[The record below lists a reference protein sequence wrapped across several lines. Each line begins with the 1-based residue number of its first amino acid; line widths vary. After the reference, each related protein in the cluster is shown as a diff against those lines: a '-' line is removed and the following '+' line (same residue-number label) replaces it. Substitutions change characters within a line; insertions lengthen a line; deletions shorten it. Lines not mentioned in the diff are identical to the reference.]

1 MRRHSEHYH
10 SGILRKL
17 LLVNLLIIVAF
28 SMIAL
33 SVVLSFRNIGSFSGT
48 IINKDVNE
56 VVKNAQLGRD
66 LGVVFAESDLLLST
80 FMNREKDVRVE
91 GERIL
96 LRAKALEK
104 TGTTPELEGAIGN
117 FVKKLQTLFWQCS
130 VAHDYSVRI
139 DSLEREME
147 KDLSALE
154 GALSRKLISL
164 GQQGKDVSMLEQIS
178 MLLLGYREALLQISI
193 SHARMSSRH
202 PEAMD
207 AADGKRM
214 LALLDDLQLR
224 LKTLTASEPFVAA
237 YGARLSRN
245 VQASE
250 GETISFL
257 SAMGD
262 LKTRLGEVKK
272 ARESVTAA
280 MKEADENISQ
290 TAGRMKGNISAA
302 MRSSGIFILITSGT
316 IIICLVLFTL
326 RFSYMDF
333 RHPMELIRQ
342 GIDSIR
348 GGNLE
353 TTIRMER
360 RDEWGEIEDALN
372 GMVKDLKGSYWE
384 LQEKNLELEVTQS
397 DLENKVTELE
407 MEMKE
412 RQRAEEALWESEQRL
427 HATIQGSPIPI
438 FVIDRDMKVI
448 YWNTALERLSGTGAD
463 EVIGTEQAWKA
474 LYEEEQPVLAGLLMM
489 GDPAEIERW
498 YGDKFSH
505 SRLVDGAYE
514 VTDFFPAW
522 GEGGKWLHIT
532 AAPLRDAKGEL
543 IGAIETLEDISE
555 QKLLEEQLRHS
566 QKMDAIGQLAGGVAH
581 DFNNILTG
589 IMGFANMLQLKMGE
603 NETLG
608 RYVKQIIL
616 SAQKGAKLTH
626 SLLAFSRKNV
636 IEQKAIRVN
645 EIIHLSQKLLSHL
658 VREDIELRVAM
669 GEDCLIRGDSMQI
682 EQVLMNLV
690 TNACDAMPEG
700 GIVTIS
706 TERVEFDEDYI
717 RSHGYGEPGSY
728 VLITVSDSGI
738 GMDEKTR
745 DKIFEPFFTTKKTG
759 KGTGLGLAIVYGI
772 IKEHNGY
779 VNVHS
784 EPGKGSAFRLY
795 LPLITD
801 VADEE
806 EILDSTALTRGTE
819 SVLLAEDD
827 PIVREMTKALLE
839 EFGYRVF
846 EAEDGADA
854 VEKFIS
860 HRDEI
865 RMVILDVIMP
875 RKNGKEAYMEI
886 RSHEPG
892 MKALFIS
899 GYTGD
904 ILSRRGILDEGL
916 NFISKPVTQS
926 ALLQKVR
933 EVLDS

>member
-1 MRRHSEHYH
+1 
-10 SGILRKL
+10 
-17 LLVNLLIIVAF
+17 
-28 SMIAL
+28 
-33 SVVLSFRNIGSFSGT
+33 
-48 IINKDVNE
+48 
-56 VVKNAQLGRD
+56 
-66 LGVVFAESDLLLST
+66 
-80 FMNREKDVRVE
+80 
-91 GERIL
+91 
-96 LRAKALEK
+96 
-104 TGTTPELEGAIGN
+104 
-117 FVKKLQTLFWQCS
+117 
-130 VAHDYSVRI
+130 
-139 DSLEREME
+139 
-147 KDLSALE
+147 
-154 GALSRKLISL
+154 
-164 GQQGKDVSMLEQIS
+164 
-178 MLLLGYREALLQISI
+178 
-193 SHARMSSRH
+193 
-202 PEAMD
+202 
-207 AADGKRM
+207 
-214 LALLDDLQLR
+214 
-224 LKTLTASEPFVAA
+224 
-237 YGARLSRN
+237 
-245 VQASE
+245 
-250 GETISFL
+250 
-257 SAMGD
+257 
-262 LKTRLGEVKK
+262 
-272 ARESVTAA
+272 
-280 MKEADENISQ
+280 
-290 TAGRMKGNISAA
+290 
-302 MRSSGIFILITSGT
+302 
-316 IIICLVLFTL
+316 
-326 RFSYMDF
+326 
-333 RHPMELIRQ
+333 
-342 GIDSIR
+342 
-348 GGNLE
+348 
-353 TTIRMER
+353 
-360 RDEWGEIEDALN
+360 
-372 GMVKDLKGSYWE
+372 
-384 LQEKNLELEVTQS
+384 
-397 DLENKVTELE
+397 VTELE
-407 MEMKE
+407 TEMTE

-427 HATIQGSPIPI
+427 YATIQGSPIPI

-448 YWNTALERLSGTGAD
+448 YWNRALERLSGTGAD
-463 EVIGTEQAWKA
+463 EVIGTERAWKA

-489 GDPAEIERW
+489 ANPTEIERW

-514 VTDFFPAW
+514 VTDFFPGW

-581 DFNNILTG
+581 DFNNILTA
-589 IMGFANMLQLKMGE
+589 IMGFGNMLQLKMGE

-608 RYVKQIIL
+608 RYVKQIIY
-616 SAQKGAKLTH
+616 SAQRGSKLTH
-626 SLLAFSRKNV
+626 SLLAFSRKHV

-658 VREDIELRVAM
+658 VREDVQLRVTM

-690 TNACDAMPEG
+690 TNACDAIPEG
-700 GIVTIS
+700 GIITIS
-706 TERVEFDEDYI
+706 TERVEFDENYV
-717 RSHGYGEPGSY
+717 RSHGYGEPGPY

-759 KGTGLGLAIVYGI
+759 KGTGLGLSIVYGI

-784 EPGKGSAFRLY
+784 EPGKGSSFRLY

-801 VADEE
+801 VEEEE
-806 EILDSTALTRGTE
+806 EILDSAALPRGTE

-854 VEKFIS
+854 VEKFLS

-875 RKNGKEAYMEI
+875 KKNGKEAYVEI